1 MGPLERDVDRRL
13 ETARDLREGGLWSRG
28 QRVKNDLLY
37 AGASAALAFAEL
49 LPASWL
55 RRLGEGVGLA
65 AWAVLPGL
73 RRLAEQNVARGLPGI
88 ADEERRA
95 FVRRVYRRL
104 GALLGE
110 TVLPAEPL
118 PFAPGAR
125 ACLADAVAEGR
136 GVLFASAH
144 LGPFERVA
152 ATICAAG
159 FPLTVV
165 AREPYDP
172 RLGRIYDKVR
182 AARGVR
188 ALYRG
193 RAGAPMAMFRV
204 LRAGGVLGVPMDL
217 ASRVPSI
224 DVPFLGSP
232 APTPIGPARLAL
244 RAGAAVVV
252 GGACP
257 LPPVTGEA
265 IRPETGKP
273 TDQLG
278 ISFRRIEVPPDAS
291 DEALTAALNEEL
303 SARIRAL
310 PEAWPW
316 MHRRWPE
323 A

>member
-1 MGPLERDVDRRL
+1 LSGALVVGRDV
-13 ETARDLREGGLWSRG
+13 REGGRWSAR
-28 QRVKNDLLY
+28 QRVKNDVLY
-37 AGASAALAFAEL
+37 AGASAALAVAER

-55 RRLGEGVGLA
+55 RRLGQAVGLA
-65 AWAVLPGL
+65 AWALVPAL
-73 RRLAEQNVARGLPGI
+73 RRLAEVNVARGLPDV
-88 ADEERRA
+88 APAERRA
-95 FVRRVYRRL
+95 FVRRVYLRL
-104 GALLGE
+104 GGLLGE
-110 TVLPAEPL
+110 TVLPGEPL

-125 ACLADAVAEGR
+125 ACLEGAVAEGR

-152 ATICAAG
+152 ASIAAAG

-182 AARGVR
+182 LARGVP
-188 ALYRG
+188 ALYWG
-193 RAGAPMAMFRV
+193 RAGAAMAMFRV
-204 LRAGGVLGVPMDL
+204 LRRGGVLAVPMDL
-217 ASRVPSI
+217 ASRVPSV

-232 APTPIGPARLAL
+232 APTPIGPARLAR

-252 GGACP
+252 GSVCP
-257 LPPVTGEA
+257 LHGTM
-265 IRPETGKP
+265 TGKT
-273 TDQLG
+273 TDQLA
-278 ISFRRIEVPPDAS
+278 ISFRRLAVAPDVTE
-291 DEALTAALNEEL
+291 EALTAALNDEL

-323 A
+323 L

>member
-1 MGPLERDVDRRL
+1 MISG
-13 ETARDLREGGLWSRG
+13 AGRDLREGGRWSVG
-28 QRVKNDLLY
+28 QQAKNDLLY
-37 AGASAALAFAEL
+37 AGARAALAIAEL

-55 RRLGEGVGLA
+55 RRLGQGVGIA

-73 RRLAEQNVARGLPGI
+73 RRLAEDNVARGLPAI
-88 ADEERRA
+88 APAERRA

-125 ACLADAVAEGR
+125 ACLADALAEGR

-152 ATICAAG
+152 ATIAAAG

-182 AARGVR
+182 AARGVH

-193 RAGAPMAMFRV
+193 RAGAAMEMFRV
-204 LRAGGVLGVPMDL
+204 LRRGGVLGVPMDL

-232 APTPIGPARLAL
+232 APTPLGPARLAL

-252 GGACP
+252 GGACN
-257 LPPVTGEA
+257 LPPPETGPETGEER
-265 IRPETGKP
+265 RPVTGKP
-273 TDQLG
+273 TDQPNQIG
-278 ISFRRIEVPPDAS
+278 VSFRRIDVAPDAS
-291 DEALTAALNEEL
+291 ERTLTEALNEEL